1 MRKFREW
8 RRRRHNR
15 MLRRAFGELMRM
27 THSQKRKILGSAEEY
42 LASNPD
48 IEWLE
53 ELGL

>member
-1 MRKFREW
+1 
-8 RRRRHNR
+8 

-48 IEWLE
+48 IEWLA